1 MFLVR
6 HKKMTVI
13 LIIHEKTK
21 IKHFLNLSMLKNKK
35 E

>member
-1 MFLVR
+1 MTEKQEYELVPY
-6 HKKMTVI
+6 KCQDGDC

-21 IKHFLNLSMLKNKK
+21 IKGV